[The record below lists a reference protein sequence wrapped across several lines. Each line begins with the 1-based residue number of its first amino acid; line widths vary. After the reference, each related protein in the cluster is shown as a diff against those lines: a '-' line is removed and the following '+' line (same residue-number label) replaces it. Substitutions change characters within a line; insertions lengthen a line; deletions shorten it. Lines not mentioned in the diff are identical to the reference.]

1 MKYLFRTIPPL
12 LCIAFLVLLSVPVLA
27 QETTETPPDDAP
39 YKNASLSI
47 EDRVDDLLGRMTV
60 AEKIGQMTQ
69 VEKNSIKLTD
79 IDRLFIGSLLSGG
92 GGYPSKNNAEAWA
105 KMTDNFQAQALKTR
119 LAIPLIYGADG
130 VHGHNNLE
138 GAVIFP
144 HNIGMGA
151 TRDPELTQKA
161 CEVTAQEMAA
171 TGVFWDFSPV
181 IAVPQDIRWGRT
193 YEGYSENT
201 DLVSE
206 LGAACIKGLQGDKLE
221 VLATAKHYIGDGGTG
236 WGTSTTDT
244 YKLDQGVTQGDEAN
258 LRALYLPPYKAALDA
273 GAMSVMVS
281 FSSFGGMKMSAQKYL
296 ITDVLKGEL
305 GFKGFTVS
313 DWKAI
318 DQISGDYS
326 KDVVTAFNAGMDMN
340 MVPTNY
346 PTFIRVMTKAIEAGD
361 IPMERIDDAVRR
373 ILRVKFMMGLFEHP
387 MSDQADL
394 ASVGSDEHRAVARQ
408 AVSESLVLLKNAN
421 NTLPIP
427 KDTAHIF
434 IAGGSAD
441 DIGVQSGGWTIEWQG
456 RAGKITTGTTI
467 QAGIKNLVGSTA
479 EVTFDRF
486 GNFKKAVD
494 AAGNPLHA
502 EVGIVVVGEQ
512 PYAEGKGDAADLSLS
527 KSDLTL
533 ISRVRDR
540 VDKLVIILVSGRPM
554 VLGVALDQSD
564 AFVAAWLPGTEGE
577 GVADNL
583 FGDQPFTGKL
593 PYTWPRSMDQLPFD
607 FNNLPTEGDAAPLF
621 SFGYGLTTNKQ

>member
-1 MKYLFRTIPPL
+1 MTRL
-12 LCIAFLVLLSVPVLA
+12 LCIALLVLLSVPVLA

-39 YKNASLSI
+39 YKNAALPV
-47 EDRVDDLLGRMTV
+47 EERVDDLLGRMTV

-79 IDRLFIGSLLSGG
+79 IDGLFIGSLLSGG
-92 GGYPSKNNAEAWA
+92 GGYPSKNTAEAWA
-105 KMTDNFQAQALKTR
+105 AMTDSFQKQALLTR

-151 TRDPELTQKA
+151 ARDAELTQKA
-161 CEVTAQEMAA
+161 CEITAQEMAA

-181 IAVPQDIRWGRT
+181 VAVVQDIRWGRT
-193 YEGYSENT
+193 YEAYSENT
-201 DLVSE
+201 DVVAE
-206 LGAACIKGLQGDKLE
+206 LGTACIKGLQGDNME
-221 VLATAKHYIGDGGTG
+221 VLATPKHFIGDGGTG

-244 YKLDQGVTQGDEAN
+244 YMLDQGVTQGDEAN
-258 LRALYLPPYKAALDA
+258 LRALYLPPYKAAIDA

-281 FSSFGGMKMSAQKYL
+281 FSSFGDMKMSAQKYL

-313 DWKAI
+313 DWQAI
-318 DQISGDYS
+318 DQISGDYY

-340 MVPTNY
+340 MVPY
-346 PTFIRVMTKAIEAGD
+346 DYVKFITTINKAIEAGD

-387 MSDQADL
+387 MSNQAYL

-408 AVSESLVLLKNAN
+408 AVSESLVLLKNDN
-421 NTLPIP
+421 DTLPLKKDIP
-427 KDTAHIF
+427 RIYVA
-434 IAGGSAD
+434 GSAGN
-441 DIGVQSGGWTIEWQG
+441 DIGIQSGGWTMEWQG
-456 RAGKITTGTTI
+456 SAGAITKGTTLFD
-467 QAGIKNLVGSTA
+467 AIKNVVGSST
-479 EVTFDRF
+479 EIKFDRF
-486 GNFKKAVD
+486 GRFRNDKDVN
-494 AAGNPLHA
+494 GNPLRA
-502 EVGIVVVGEQ
+502 DVGIVVVGEQ
-512 PYAEGKGDAADLSLS
+512 PYAEGKGDASDLSLTEA
-527 KSDLTL
+527 DQNA
-533 ISRVRDR
+533 IANMRER
-540 VDKLVIILVSGRPM
+540 VDKLVVVLISGRPM
-554 VLGVALDQSD
+554 IIGDALDQAD

-583 FGDQPFTGKL
+583 FGDHAFTGKL

-607 FNNLPTEGDAAPLF
+607 FSKLPTKGDAAPLF
-621 SFGYGLTTNKQ
+621 PFGYGLTTD

>member
-1 MKYLFRTIPPL
+1 
-12 LCIAFLVLLSVPVLA
+12 VLA
-27 QETTETPPDDAP
+27 QQTDAPPADAP
-39 YKNASLSI
+39 YKDASLPV

-79 IDRLFIGSLLSGG
+79 IDGLFIGSLLSGG
-92 GGYPSKNNAEAWA
+92 GGYPSKNTPEEWA
-105 KMTDNFQAQALKTR
+105 KMTDTFQKQALQTR

-130 VHGHNNLE
+130 VHGHNNVE

-144 HNIGMGA
+144 HNIGIGA
-151 TRDPELTQKA
+151 TRDPKLAQKA
-161 CEVTAQEMAA
+161 CAVTAQEMAA

-181 IAVPQDIRWGRT
+181 VAVVQDIRWGRT

-201 DLVSE
+201 DVVSE
-206 LGAACIKGLQGDKLE
+206 LGAACIKGLQSDELE
-221 VLATAKHYIGDGGTG
+221 VLATPKHYIGDGGTG
-236 WGTSTTDT
+236 WGTSTTDN
-244 YKLDQGVTQGDEAN
+244 YMLDQGVTQGDEAN
-258 LRALYLPPYKAALDA
+258 LRAMYLPPYKAALDA

-313 DWKAI
+313 DWQAI
-318 DQISGDYS
+318 DQISGDYY
-326 KDVVTAFNAGMDMN
+326 KDVVAAFNAGMDMN
-340 MVPTNY
+340 MVPINY
-346 PTFIRVMTKAIEAGD
+346 PTFIRVMTKAIESGD

-387 MSDQADL
+387 FSNQADL

-408 AVSESLVLLKNAN
+408 AVSESLVLLKNDN
-421 NTLPIP
+421 DTLPLN
-427 KDTAHIF
+427 KDTARIF
-434 IAGGSAD
+434 IAGSSAD

-467 QAGIKNLVGSTA
+467 RDAITSAVGSSA

-494 AAGNPLHA
+494 AAGNPLRA
-502 EVGIVVVGEQ
+502 DVGIVVVGEQ
-512 PYAEGKGDAADLSLS
+512 PYAEGKGDA
-527 KSDLTL
+527 SDLALTESDMTV
-533 ISRVRDR
+533 INKMRER

-554 VLGVALDQSD
+554 IIGDALDQAD
-564 AFVAAWLPGTEGE
+564 AFVAAWLPGTEGA

-607 FNNLPTEGDAAPLF
+607 FSKLATEGDAAPLF
-621 SFGYGLTTNKQ
+621 LFGYGLTTG